1 MVYFSFK
8 LIPKEMFDTIVEIR
22 VFNSSN
28 RLLLKEALIGSFKF
42 DLGMVFDE
50 PGNAISNVS
59 IL

>member
-22 VFNSSN
+22 VFNSNS
-28 RLLLKEALIGSFKF
+28 LFLKEALIGSFKF

-50 PGNAISNVS
+50 LGNANS
-59 IL
+59 LLCTT

>member
-8 LIPKEMFDTIVEIR
+8 LFPKELLDKIVEIR

-50 PGNAISNVS
+50 PGNANYN
-59 IL
+59 